1 MRSFK
6 TYKEVLLEKLV
17 AADLAGP
24 NTEKYVNPNNAC
36 QSDTARLKKQLW
48 PAEAFPEF
56 NNWNGK
62 ALIIGK
68 DFCNVPQ
75 KVADDLNNGI
85 KSLDR
90 QYANSMGQKGEGKN
104 DTNMN
109 LLELFKGI
117 PLLFVNSVWMWKI
130 AEDMKGKIPRGDTV
144 ADKINRKVMDYT
156 LKNFKGKHIFILG
169 KDGGAIGLDL
179 LYGTKFRSMI
189 PLVDQIK
196 WKGFTVHT
204 IPHTGRQGINLFMKG
219 SGPGVTMSDLRTK
232 KPFSK
237 LSKMEIIK
245 AYIHKHVLN
254 KDLVV

>member
-75 KVADDLNNGI
+75 KVADDLNSGI
-85 KSLDR
+85 KSMDR
-90 QYANSMGQKGEGKN
+90 PYANSMGQDGGKVN
-104 DTNMN
+104 WTNAN
-109 LLELFKGI
+109 LLELFKDI

-130 AEDMKGKIPRGDTV
+130 HDDMRGKIPKGDGD

-156 LKNFKGKHIFILG
+156 LKTFKGKHIFLLG
-169 KDGGAIGLDL
+169 TAGGAEGLDI
-179 LYGTKFRSMI
+179 LYGTKFNKMR
-189 PLVDQIK
+189 PLIDQIK
-196 WKGFTVHT
+196 WKGYTVHM
-204 IPHTGRQGINLFMKG
+204 IPHTGNSGINQFMKG
-219 SGPGVTMSDLRTK
+219 TGKGVTMSDIRTK

-245 AYIHKHVLN
+245 AYIHKCVLN